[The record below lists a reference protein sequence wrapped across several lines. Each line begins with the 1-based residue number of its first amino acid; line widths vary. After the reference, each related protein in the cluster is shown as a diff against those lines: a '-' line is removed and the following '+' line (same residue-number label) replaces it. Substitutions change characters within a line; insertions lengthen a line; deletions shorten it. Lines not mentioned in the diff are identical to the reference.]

1 MRTYAHEEEWE
12 VFADKLSDKSLMKIK
27 NSNGL
32 KIKPWGTP
40 ASTFAGEVLISFN
53 VTLRFWSFKKSV
65 FSK

>member
-32 KIKPWGTP
+32 KIKP
-40 ASTFAGEVLISFN
+40 
-53 VTLRFWSFKKSV
+53 
-65 FSK
+65 